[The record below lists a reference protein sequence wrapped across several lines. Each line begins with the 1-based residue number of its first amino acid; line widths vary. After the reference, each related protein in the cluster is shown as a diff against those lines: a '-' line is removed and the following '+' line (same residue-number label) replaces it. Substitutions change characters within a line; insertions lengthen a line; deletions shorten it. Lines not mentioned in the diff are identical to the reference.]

1 MNNQPLITED
11 VLTAAGVN
19 LEGKDL
25 ETFLTHLNDTLE
37 ERIGT
42 EITNVLSDNKLK
54 ELIALQDQG
63 DDETTGEWI
72 SENVPDLQQIA
83 EDERDIL
90 LGELVDN
97 ADKI

>member
-1 MNNQPLITED
+1 MNNQPLITEE
-11 VLTAAGVN
+11 VLIAAGIN

-25 ETFLTHLNDTLE
+25 EAFLTHLNDTLE

-42 EITNVLSDNKLK
+42 EITNVLSDDKLK

-63 DDETTGEWI
+63 DDEAVGEWI
-72 SENVPDLQQIA
+72 GENVPELQQIA

-90 LGELVDN
+90 LGELVEN
-97 ADKI
+97 AEQV